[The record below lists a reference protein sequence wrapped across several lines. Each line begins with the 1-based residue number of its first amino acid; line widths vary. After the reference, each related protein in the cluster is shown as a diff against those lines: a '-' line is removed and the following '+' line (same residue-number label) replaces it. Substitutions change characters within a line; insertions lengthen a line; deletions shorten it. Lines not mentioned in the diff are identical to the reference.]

1 MTQEQVAAKAK
12 ISREYVSML
21 ERDEY
26 RATIDVL
33 LRVCKAIGTDAWRV
47 VKAVEES
54 RPPTTRR
61 ERI

>member
-26 RATIDVL
+26 RVTIDVL
-33 LRVCKAIGTDAWRV
+33 LRVCRALDTEAWRI
-47 VKAVEES
+47 VKAVEQR
-54 RPPTTRR
+54 RP
-61 ERI
+61 